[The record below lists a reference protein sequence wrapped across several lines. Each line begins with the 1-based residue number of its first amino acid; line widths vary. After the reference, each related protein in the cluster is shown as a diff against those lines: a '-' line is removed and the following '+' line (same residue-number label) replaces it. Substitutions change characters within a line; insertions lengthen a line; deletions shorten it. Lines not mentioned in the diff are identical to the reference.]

1 MREAYIV
8 TKKIGVL
15 VGSLRKDSFSRKIA
29 RALIALSPA
38 SFEMEEIEI
47 GELSF
52 YNQDLDEEDNPPS
65 SWNVFRES
73 VKKYDAILFVTPEYN
88 RSVPAVLKNA
98 IDIGSRPFSK
108 NVWDSKPGAVMSVSP
123 GGLGGFGANHHLR
136 QVLVVLNVPVMPVPE
151 SYIGNVA
158 TLLDANGN
166 LTNQKTRELLQKF
179 MDAFAAWIVTNAPKK
194 A

>member
-1 MREAYIV
+1 M

-29 RALIALSPA
+29 RALIALTPA

-52 YNQDLDEEDNPPS
+52 YNQDLDEENNPPS

-179 MDAFAAWIVTNAPKK
+179 MDAFATWIMTNAPKK